1 MKHEIG
7 DLMFFSI
14 PFRKG
19 SKRLSHAKTREIP
32 SDSLNQNSSEVE
44 AEVIKDDSGQQED
57 VMMSEKPGEMQDSE
71 LIDDFA
77 DELTEFGNNASP
89 VTSQHAS
96 GARRK
101 LRMII
106 DPDDED

>member
-1 MKHEIG
+1 MKHKIG

-19 SKRLSHAKTREIP
+19 SKRLSQAKTPDIP
-32 SDSLNQNSSEVE
+32 SDSLNHNSSEVE
-44 AEVIKDDSGQQED
+44 AEVIKDDNGQQED
-57 VMMSEKPGEMQDSE
+57 VMMSDEMQDGE

-89 VTSQHAS
+89 VISQHAS
-96 GARRK
+96 GSRRK